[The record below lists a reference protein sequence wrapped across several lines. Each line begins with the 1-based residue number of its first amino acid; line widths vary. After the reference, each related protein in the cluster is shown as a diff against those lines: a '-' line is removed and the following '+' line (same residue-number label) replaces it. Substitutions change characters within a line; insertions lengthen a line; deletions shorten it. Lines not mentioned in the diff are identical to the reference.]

1 MKSLT
6 NDWLLSAESDLATI
20 KKIADD
26 QFLTHQ
32 VAFHSQQAVE
42 KSFKAIIE
50 QFELGFIKSHS
61 LNTLYGKVSSK
72 WVIKLDV
79 EILMLLDQLYIESR
93 YPGDFGLLP
102 NGKPSIEQAAIFYE
116 FAQMVYEEVR
126 VFLK

>member
-1 MKSLT
+1 
-6 NDWLLSAESDLATI
+6 
-20 KKIADD
+20 
-26 QFLTHQ
+26 
-32 VAFHSQQAVE
+32 VE

-61 LNTLYGKVSSK
+61 LITLYGKVSRK
-72 WVIKLDV
+72 LVITLDI

-93 YPGDFGLLP
+93 YPGEFGLLP

-126 VFLK
+126 LFLK